1 MKWIA
6 IMLMFASTSIV
17 ECGNIHFETC
27 PKDGPATI
35 EVVHDSYV
43 KISDKLVCPFVI
55 KPKSTLFVKVEIEDI
70 YVTKPHYIS
79 FFNGDTSKLC
89 EYNKNEMFKYIIST
103 NLEIRKA
110 NIHAT
115 LKITPLP
122 STTINGNQTLSSEI
136 VFIPYQT
143 ISKSTLDL
151 KHFLSDF
158 VQPNRKTST
167 RPTLPTTKMTTPITK
182 STTISTTSTAITLT
196 TRAKP
201 PTDLNNI
208 RNISQVRIVPTGKLS
223 SGPISTTK
231 ATFTTTTLCTRES
244 TFNLTSVGTIQ
255 KPNDNWCR
263 SCKIVP
269 YSVENDITI
278 ALSGKLKCSLLFQPM
293 HADEIKVEVLA
304 TRRAPKKIGSI
315 SIWTCNMNDEEF
327 HLRSTQQ
334 SLMYTEALPI
344 VAAQVRIED
353 IELDAI
359 LKITTIFRLEK
370 YRKVGP
376 LKSKFTPTIQ
386 PKEAIPLQED
396 ASTQNIMII
405 QIVILIVLGVI
416 GIFLSACI
424 LRAIQKSKNQVVCVV
439 SLSNLRNNDTQAQAN
454 SNSEP
459 FPEGSTSI
467 HQEVTNIPSV
477 PRSLPSYSECD
488 FDQDSTCQ
496 EPPSYEEALKL
507 NWV

>member
-55 KPKSTLFVKVEIEDI
+55 KPKSTFFVKVEIGNIDA
-70 YVTKPHYIS
+70 TNSQYIS

-89 EYNKNEMFKYIIST
+89 EYNEKEMFKYIIST
-103 NLEIRKA
+103 NLEVRKA
-110 NIHAT
+110 DIQAT
-115 LKITPLP
+115 LKITPWP
-122 STTINGNQTLSSEI
+122 QNGDQTQSSKSKI

-143 ISKSTLDL
+143 GKNTLDL
-151 KHFLSDF
+151 EHLLLDS
-158 VQPNRKTST
+158 VQPNGNTATTSK
-167 RPTLPTTKMTTPITK
+167 LSTTPMTTPITK
-182 STTISTTSTAITLT
+182 STTTSTAITLT

-208 RNISQVRIVPTGKLS
+208 RNISQVRIIPMDKQSL
-223 SGPISTTK
+223 GPISTTK
-231 ATFTTTTLCTRES
+231 TTFATTTLCTKES
-244 TFNLTSVGTIQ
+244 TFNLTSASTIQ

-263 SCKIVP
+263 SCKTVP

-278 ALSGKLKCSLLFQPM
+278 VLSGKLKCSLLIQPM
-293 HADEIKVEVLA
+293 HADEIKVEVMA
-304 TRRAPKKIGSI
+304 TRKKIGSL
-315 SIWTCNMNDEEF
+315 SIWTCNMNDKEF
-327 HLRSTQQ
+327 HLRSTQH
-334 SLMYTEALPI
+334 SLVYTRALPI
-344 VAAQVRIED
+344 VAAKVKIED
-353 IELDAI
+353 IQLDAI
-359 LKITTIFRLEK
+359 LKITPIFRLEK

-376 LKSKFTPTIQ
+376 SKSKITPTIQ
-386 PKEAIPLQED
+386 PKEAKPLQED
-396 ASTQNIMII
+396 ASTQNMMII